1 MLKKK
6 PQRTC
11 VACRTKADKRDLV
24 RIVLNPDGTVSVDP
38 TGKAPGRGAYLC
50 RNAECIKKELKAH
63 RLSSGLKHKVTDE
76 ELASI
81 ADTILNSVP
90 EEADGNE

>member
-1 MLKKK
+1 MLKKR

-11 VACRTKADKRDLV
+11 VSCREKREKRDLV
-24 RIVLNPDGTVSVDP
+24 RIVLNKDGSVTVDP

-63 RLSSGLKHKVTDE
+63 RLANGLKHQVTEE
-76 ELASI
+76 ELNAI
-81 ADTILNSVP
+81 ADTILKSVP
-90 EEADGNE
+90 EQAEDDE